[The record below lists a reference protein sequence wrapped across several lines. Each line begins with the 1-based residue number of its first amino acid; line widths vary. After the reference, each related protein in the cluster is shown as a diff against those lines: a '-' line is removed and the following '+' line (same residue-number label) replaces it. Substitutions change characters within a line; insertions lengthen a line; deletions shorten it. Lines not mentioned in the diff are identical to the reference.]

1 MNGDRGFEGIDMTHA
16 RFRNLDMTGA
26 RFEGVNLSG
35 TVMRGVE
42 LVDVDIDGEL
52 RNVTINGVAV
62 APLVEAELDRRFPD
76 RAKMRPRDPDG
87 FREAWTIVERLWA
100 GTVAKASALDPE
112 LLHESVDGEWSF
124 IQTLRHL
131 VFATDAW
138 INRVILGDPHPW
150 DPLDLP
156 FDQMRDR
163 PGILRDRDARPS
175 LDQVV
180 RLRTGR
186 MATARAV
193 IDRLTVEQLD
203 SRTEPVLAPG
213 WPEPRS
219 YPVRG
224 CLLCILNEEWRH
236 RLFAERDLD
245 ALAAEQRPRSGSDI
259 PDVDREDA

>member
-1 MNGDRGFEGIDMTHA
+1 
-16 RFRNLDMTGA
+16 MTGA

-124 IQTLRHL
+124 IQILRHL

-138 INRVILGDPHPW
+138 INRVILGGPAPVGSVGSSFRPDAGPAWHP
-150 DPLDLP
+150 
-156 FDQMRDR
+156 
-163 PGILRDRDARPS
+163 ARS
-175 LDQVV
+175 
-180 RLRTGR
+180 
-186 MATARAV
+186 
-193 IDRLTVEQLD
+193 
-203 SRTEPVLAPG
+203 
-213 WPEPRS
+213 
-219 YPVRG
+219 
-224 CLLCILNEEWRH
+224 
-236 RLFAERDLD
+236 
-245 ALAAEQRPRSGSDI
+245 
-259 PDVDREDA
+259 